1 MMEKSVGVSDEEKL
15 HTDNIILCNILNRQS
30 QIKEYTYND
39 FERLVDFN
47 GRETAI
53 LKVNATF
60 TLYFLCLSS

>member
-15 HTDNIILCNILNRQS
+15 HTDNIILCNIINRQS
-30 QIKEYTYND
+30 PIKEYTYND

-47 GRETAI
+47 RRETAI

-60 TLYFLCLSS
+60 TLYVFCLSS